1 MNTTNTSGATQTSLV
16 DTLLSALFPFVPLL
30 VAIVLVI
37 SALIAL
43 HYLLLAK
50 QSHLTSEQKLPRQVG
65 MLVLTIIGAVVIAM
79 TLPVSESTRKSGYC
93 TYRRTYIRCDCLFFY
108 HYGWE
113 FDGGDRTSCKTVR
126 LKWVTLS
133 R

>member
-16 DTLLSALFPFVPLL
+16 DTVLSALFPFVPLL

-50 QSHLTSEQKLPRQVG
+50 QSHLTSEQK
-65 MLVLTIIGAVVIAM
+65 
-79 TLPVSESTRKSGYC
+79 
-93 TYRRTYIRCDCLFFY
+93 
-108 HYGWE
+108 
-113 FDGGDRTSCKTVR
+113 
-126 LKWVTLS
+126 
-133 R
+133 